1 MAVQAQHLD
10 ELPMQQQHP
19 HHHARTVFSGPQSDL
34 TCCYASGSRKRG
46 RGLGLDHEEHSS
58 VGVDMDNSNNL
69 PTQFR
74 YEQPAAA
81 RVVDSTGTSTS
92 AARPALS
99 PLSYDLY
106 SRVHQQ
112 NIELDNI
119 IRLQN
124 ERLRL
129 ELEESRKRQCRAL
142 IISFLENSKVVK
154 RLKEKERELE
164 MANRRNAE
172 LEERL
177 RQVSSENQMWFHVA
191 KDNEALVSSL
201 KSSLEQILLQ
211 NALGAAAAA
220 PPAADAEEGYGDSEE
235 GGAVQWDGAARE
247 TTRKCSVCSRND
259 AGVLLLPCRHLCVC
273 KGCESRVETCPVCN
287 GRKNACLL
295 IFMS

>member
-10 ELPMQQQHP
+10 ELPMQQQH

-34 TCCYASGSRKRG
+34 TCCNASGSRKRG
-46 RGLGLDHEEHSS
+46 RGLGLGLDHEEHSS
-58 VGVDMDNSNNL
+58 VGVDMDSRNNL
-69 PTQFR
+69 PSQFR

-92 AARPALS
+92 PRPAAS
-99 PLSYDLY
+99 PLSHDLY
-106 SRVHQQ
+106 SRVHQH

-129 ELEESRKRQCRAL
+129 ELEQSWKRQCRTL
-142 IISFLENSKVVK
+142 MISLLENNKVVK
-154 RLKEKERELE
+154 RLKEKETELE

-172 LEERL
+172 LQEKL
-177 RQVSSENQMWFHVA
+177 RQMSSENQMWFHVA
-191 KDNEALVSSL
+191 KDNEAVVSSL
-201 KSSLEQILLQ
+201 KSSLQQVLLQ
-211 NALGAAAAA
+211 NALGAAAP
-220 PPAADAEEGYGDSEE
+220 PPAADVEEGYGDSEE
-235 GGAVQWDGAARE
+235 GCAVHGDGAARE
-247 TTRKCSVCSRND
+247 TARKCSVCGRNE

-273 KGCESRVETCPVCN
+273 KGCESKVDTCPVCN
-287 GRKNACLL
+287 GSKNACLQ